1 MILPTKPRTPRH
13 KGKVENSIGYLA
25 GNALKGHL
33 FSSLDAH
40 NQHLRQWET
49 QVADHRIHGTT
60 RRQVRALFDEHER
73 QALLALPEQRF
84 PCFQEA
90 RRKVHRDGH
99 IEVERSYYSVPPEY
113 LAREVW
119 VRWDSRVVRIYN
131 DRFPLR

>member
-1 MILPTKPRTPRH
+1 M
-13 KGKVENSIGYLA
+13 ENSIGYLA